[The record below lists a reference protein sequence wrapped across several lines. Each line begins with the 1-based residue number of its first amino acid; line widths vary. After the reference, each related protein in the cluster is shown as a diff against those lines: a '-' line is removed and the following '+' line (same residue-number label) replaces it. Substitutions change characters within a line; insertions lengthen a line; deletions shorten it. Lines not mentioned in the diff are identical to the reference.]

1 VFSRNSAGST
11 LEAANSV
18 CGNSPQGHQE
28 EFALTKAEVQTILNT
43 IAEEFEAVDQADLA
57 RAYRRA
63 AGLVEAIEEGPR
75 RRRRRTV
82 RAAAAAAPAA
92 AAGGRR
98 RGRPPRSA
106 SAD

>member
-1 VFSRNSAGST
+1 
-11 LEAANSV
+11 
-18 CGNSPQGHQE
+18 
-28 EFALTKAEVQTILNT
+28 LTKAEVQTILNT

-63 AGLVEAIEEGPR
+63 AGLVDAIEEGPR

-82 RAAAAAAPAA
+82 RAQAPTTTTPTP
-92 AAGGRR
+92 RR

-106 SAD
+106 AASQE